1 VGKWAEDRG
10 LSYTTY
16 MDLSQKPEV
25 ADLVYREITQYNQNV
40 EQEHFKVHRFAILY
54 KMLDVD
60 DGELTKT
67 GKLRRKFLLEKY
79 QPLYDGLY
87 DESVTAKEV
96 EAFFQYQDG
105 QSTTVKTLLKFYTM
119 EEPS

>member
-1 VGKWAEDRG
+1 
-10 LSYTTY
+10 
-16 MDLSQKPEV
+16 
-25 ADLVYREITQYNQNV
+25 
-40 EQEHFKVHRFAILY
+40 LY

-87 DESVTAKEV
+87 EEGVSEKEV

-105 QSTTVKTLLKFYTM
+105 QTTTVKTNLSFYTM
-119 EEPS
+119 EEAT